1 MGIQLKVNGP
11 QGDYVK
17 VLDLCDSKEQ
27 LEKITVEQLKEK
39 IARQLVIGT
48 FLFCFLNHVGYK
60 LFFLIHSLYK
70 AKLLLLQI
78 EIQNQM
84 SLKKKNNVRNS
95 A

>member
-27 LEKITVEQLKEK
+27 LEKITVTQLKEE

-48 FLFCFLNHVGYK
+48 FFCFVFLNHVGYK
-60 LFFLIHSLYK
+60 LFF
-70 AKLLLLQI
+70 
-78 EIQNQM
+78 
-84 SLKKKNNVRNS
+84 
-95 A
+95 